1 MSKNNNKTEENRGPA
16 TYSLKGLGPTQ
27 KMKQPTQK
35 IRFSLVLLWLIDY
48 VVVAVIVVIG
58 GGGSSTSI
66 SSTNSSSSTE

>member
-1 MSKNNNKTEENRGPA
+1 MSKNNNKTEKNQGPA

-35 IRFSLVLLWLIDY
+35 IRFSLVLWWLIDY
-48 VVVAVIVVIG
+48 VVVAVVVVIGGGG

-66 SSTNSSSSTE
+66 SSTE